1 MGLSNKYGRFKMKLP
16 EYASSRIRER
26 KFMTGLFSAVGNEN
40 KKGSRFF
47 GGDQFLDFTNI
58 KPIDIGW
65 IKIDVEGFEKN
76 VIEGFSNSIKETNS
90 VFEVEINANTM
101 RMGEYSSADLIDIMY
116 SFDYFPYVEGRYM
129 DGIKS
134 SKRDVFDIY
143 FAKLSAAKNFS
154 QKLNLVKLPKE
165 YSNYWDNM
173 KFSK

>member
-1 MGLSNKYGRFKMKLP
+1 
-16 EYASSRIRER
+16 
-26 KFMTGLFSAVGNEN
+26 MTGLFSAVGNEN

-47 GGDQFLDFTNI
+47 SGDQFLDFIQI

-76 VIEGFSNSIKETNS
+76 VIEGLSNSIKETNS

-101 RMGEYSSADLIDIMY
+101 RLGEYSSSDLINMMN
-116 SFDYFPYVEGRYM
+116 SFDYFPYVESRFM

-134 SKRDVFDIY
+134 SDRDVFDIY

-154 QKLNLVKLPKE
+154 KN
-165 YSNYWDNM
+165 
-173 KFSK
+173 